1 MVMPP
6 LRPVAVAPPLP
17 SPFASGRIRGRR
29 LETHPHAKPREA
41 PIAAWADQFKTSG
54 LTEEEMR
61 TALTNRRAARRC
73 GWQFEEDE
81 QLRKQKA
88 EEAELCKQ
96 RWKQKVRTPRRSCAA
111 LLQRLSGPPRF
122 AV

>member
-1 MVMPP
+1 M
-6 LRPVAVAPPLP
+6 
-17 SPFASGRIRGRR
+17 
-29 LETHPHAKPREA
+29 ETHPHAKPREA

-61 TALTNRRAARRC
+61 TAVFNRKYARIR
-73 GWQFEEDE
+73 GLPAEEAE
-81 QLRKQKA
+81 PLRKQKA

>member
-6 LRPVAVAPPLP
+6 LRPIAPQSPPLP
-17 SPFASGRIRGRR
+17 SPCASGRIRGRR

-54 LTEEEMR
+54 LTVEQMQ
-61 TALTNRRAARRC
+61 TALTNRKFRRKAARRC
-73 GWQFEEDE
+73 GWQFEEAE

-96 RWKQKVRTPRRSCAA
+96 KVRTPRRSCAA
-111 LLQRLSGPPRF
+111 SCR
-122 AV
+122 

>member
-1 MVMPP
+1 M
-6 LRPVAVAPPLP
+6 
-17 SPFASGRIRGRR
+17 
-29 LETHPHAKPREA
+29 ETHPHAKRSAA
-41 PIAAWADQFKTSG
+41 PIAAWAEQFKSSG
-54 LTEEEMR
+54 LTVKQMR
-61 TALTNRRAARRC
+61 TAVKYRKAARRC
-73 GWQFEEDE
+73 GWQFEEAE

-122 AV
+122 AG

>member
-1 MVMPP
+1 M
-6 LRPVAVAPPLP
+6 
-17 SPFASGRIRGRR
+17 
-29 LETHPHAKPREA
+29 ETHPHAKRSAA
-41 PIAAWADQFKTSG
+41 PIAAWAEQFKSSG

-61 TALTNRRAARRC
+61 TALANRRAARRC
-73 GWQFEEDE
+73 GWQFEEAE
-81 QLRKQKA
+81 QLRKQLRKQKA